1 MLHKTLINLDDDGL
15 IRKRFHQDN
24 PNRPDYTLTE
34 RGRSLLIILH
44 QLRDWVNENQHAILA
59 DRKENN
65 ARREKYD
72 SMQHVAQI
80 VRRRMDSQKV
90 VHFFLSKPHS
100 LLESIFITLY
110 FYSLLERTK
119 SLAPNHIFCPAFSNK
134 KIIKNIINIFIFI

>member
-1 MLHKTLINLDDDGL
+1 MEEATNVPMRFKDIREKAGSRSDKMLHKTLINLDDDGL
-15 IRKRFHQDN
+15 IRKWFHQDN

-72 SMQHVAQI
+72 SM
-80 VRRRMDSQKV
+80 
-90 VHFFLSKPHS
+90 
-100 LLESIFITLY
+100 
-110 FYSLLERTK
+110 
-119 SLAPNHIFCPAFSNK
+119 
-134 KIIKNIINIFIFI
+134 

>member
-1 MLHKTLINLDDDGL
+1 MPVNKKDIIPVHYEKKQKECFQPTEDLMAVICNRWSLRILFAMEEAGDVPMRFKDIREKTGSRSDKMLHKTLINLDDDGL
-15 IRKRFHQDN
+15 IRKWFHQDN

-72 SMQHVAQI
+72 SM
-80 VRRRMDSQKV
+80 
-90 VHFFLSKPHS
+90 
-100 LLESIFITLY
+100 
-110 FYSLLERTK
+110 
-119 SLAPNHIFCPAFSNK
+119 
-134 KIIKNIINIFIFI
+134 

>member
-1 MLHKTLINLDDDGL
+1 MPTVIDNNVLTPDFPEQLMTRYCNRWSSKVLFAMEEAGNVPMRFKDIREKTGSRSDKMLHKTLINLDDDGL
-15 IRKRFHQDN
+15 IRKWFHQDN

-72 SMQHVAQI
+72 SM
-80 VRRRMDSQKV
+80 
-90 VHFFLSKPHS
+90 
-100 LLESIFITLY
+100 
-110 FYSLLERTK
+110 
-119 SLAPNHIFCPAFSNK
+119 
-134 KIIKNIINIFIFI
+134 